1 MISRRELSLLR
12 AMYECGTVTAAAA
25 AAGMTQP
32 AASALL
38 RDMEVRLGFAL
49 FSREHRRL
57 HLTSQGRA
65 LIPEVLNALAG
76 IEAVD
81 RLAGDIRQGAQT
93 RLAVGAVA
101 IAASSLLPTALA
113 DMRRAHPAVAVTV
126 RAGTALDIIDM
137 AVDHRIDLGLLIGSP
152 EADDRVSAQPLGPLC
167 LYAVMRRDHP
177 WTRRKSLSLEMVAE
191 AGPIV
196 LATALP
202 AGRAT
207 RLALDARGLPYR
219 PIIEVAQSSAACAL
233 AAEGLGVAIVESL
246 GAHYAQRQGLALR
259 HLLDVDDPALA
270 LVWPRDRAMSAAAQC
285 LRDALIEQ
293 AASRLRPDGRH
304 QR

>member
-1 MISRRELSLLR
+1 MISRRELTLLR
-12 AMYECGTVTAAAA
+12 AMYLHGTVTAAAA
-25 AAGMTQP
+25 ASGMTQP

-57 HLTSQGRA
+57 RLTSQGRA
-65 LIPEVLNALAG
+65 LIPEALNALAG
-76 IEAVD
+76 LEAVD
-81 RLAGDIRQGAQT
+81 RMAGDIRQGAQA

-101 IAASSLLPTALA
+101 IAASSLLPAALA
-113 DMRRAHPAVAVTV
+113 GMRRAHPAVAVTV
-126 RAGTALDIIDM
+126 RAGTALDIIEM
-137 AVDHRIDLGLLIGSP
+137 AVDHRIDLGILIGSP
-152 EADDRVSAQPLGPLC
+152 ETDQRVASQPLGPLG
-167 LYAVMRRDHP
+167 LYAVLRRDHP
-177 WTRRKSLSLEMVAE
+177 WARRKTLALEAVAA

-207 RLALDARGLPYR
+207 RQALDARGLPYR

-246 GAHYAQRQGLALR
+246 GAHYARRQGLAAR
-259 HLLDVDDPALA
+259 HLLDVEEPALA
-270 LVWPRDRAMSAAAQC
+270 LVWPRDRAMSAAAQS
-285 LRDALIEQ
+285 LRDGLLAQ
-293 AASRLRPDGRH
+293 ARLRLRA
-304 QR
+304 